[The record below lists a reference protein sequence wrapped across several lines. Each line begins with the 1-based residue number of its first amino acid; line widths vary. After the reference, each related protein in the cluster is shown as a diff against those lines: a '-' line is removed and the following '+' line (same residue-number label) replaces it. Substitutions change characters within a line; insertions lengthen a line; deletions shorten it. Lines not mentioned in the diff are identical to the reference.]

1 MPARL
6 NYPELREQAIALRQ
20 AGRSRLEI
28 KAILGVRSNETLS
41 KVLRGIPPPEWT
53 ARPRAKDDLHARA
66 RELRAEGRT
75 YNEIAAALGVSKSSI
90 SLWVRDLPCP
100 GRLTYGES
108 RRRNAEALTAYWN
121 TKRLERAAS
130 RAATVA
136 TAASEIGALKDRE
149 VLIAGA
155 IAYWCEG
162 TKNKDAPSK
171 DRVVFINSDPRLILF
186 YLRFL
191 TVAGVSPD
199 RLIARVSI
207 HESADV
213 DRAQQ
218 FWLALTGLDP
228 EQFRRPTLKRH
239 NPKTVR
245 KNSGDSYHGCLTI
258 TVRRSAELYRQIEG
272 WVAASV
278 ALIQDQ

>member
-1 MPARL
+1 MPAKL
-6 NYPELREQAIALRQ
+6 NYPELREQAVALRQ
-20 AGRSRLEI
+20 AGRSRQEI
-28 KAILGVRSNETLS
+28 KAILGVGSNETLS

-53 ARPRAKDDLHARA
+53 LRPRAKDDLRARA
-66 RELRAEGRT
+66 RELRALGRT
-75 YNEIAAALGVSKSSI
+75 YDEIATALGVSKGSV
-90 SLWVRDLPCP
+90 SLWVRDLPRP
-100 GRLTYGES
+100 GRLSYAES
-108 RRRNAEALTAYWN
+108 RRRNAKALTAYWA
-121 TKRLERAAS
+121 TRRLERAAS

-136 TAASEIGALKDRE
+136 TAANEIGALDDRE

-162 TKNKDAPSK
+162 TKNRESPSK

-191 TVAGVSPD
+191 AAAGVSSD
-199 RLIARVSI
+199 RLIGRVSI

-213 DRAQQ
+213 DRAQR

-245 KNSGDSYHGCLTI
+245 KNTGDGYHGCLVI
-258 TVRRSAELYRQIEG
+258 SVRQSSELYRQIEG
-272 WVAASV
+272 WAA
-278 ALIQDQ
+278 AAMTAIR